1 MVGVFVLFW
10 FVLFFLV
17 VVVVVVGGVFK
28 TAIRFRHNY

>member
-10 FVLFFLV
+10 FVLVFL